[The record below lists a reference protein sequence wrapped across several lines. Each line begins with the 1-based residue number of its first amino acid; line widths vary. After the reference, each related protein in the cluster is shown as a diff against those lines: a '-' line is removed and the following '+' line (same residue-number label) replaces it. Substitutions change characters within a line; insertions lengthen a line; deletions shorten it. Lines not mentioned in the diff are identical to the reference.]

1 MKFKWL
7 FFVALIPTLA
17 LGQDINARWLGTW
30 LSGDQTLKISAN
42 SVNGC
47 KWTGSEPKEGH
58 QGCASFYSGSVKK
71 NQLLDLL
78 QADTALVAQMAKDK
92 NQDVAELAAF
102 RKHIR
107 KMRGVLDAVSND
119 AFRTI
124 VQMDLPFEG
133 SGDCSSFIFLD
144 KSTIY
149 SVSYCDGGPGEPSFQ
164 ISPYR
169 RANL

>member
-7 FFVALIPTLA
+7 FLVALIPTLV
-17 LGQDINARWLGTW
+17 LGQEINARWLGTW
-30 LSGDQTLKISAN
+30 LNGDQTLKISAD

-47 KWTGSEPKEGH
+47 KWTGSEPKEGY

-71 NQLLDLL
+71 SQLLDLL

-92 NQDVAELAAF
+92 NQDAAELAAF
-102 RKHIR
+102 RNQIR

-119 AFRTI
+119 AFRII

-149 SVSYCDGGPGEPSFQ
+149 SVSYCDGGPGEPSFL